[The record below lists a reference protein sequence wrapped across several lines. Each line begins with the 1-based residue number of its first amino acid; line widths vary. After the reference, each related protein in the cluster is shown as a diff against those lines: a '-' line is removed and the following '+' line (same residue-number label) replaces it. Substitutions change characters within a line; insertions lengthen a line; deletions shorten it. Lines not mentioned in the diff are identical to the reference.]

1 MQRFKNNLVIKSDY
15 LKKCYLDNY
24 IKAGEMVEYLK
35 PYFKNDN
42 AKCLKDFGIT
52 SAGFKLVGNELK
64 MYYNM

>member
-1 MQRFKNNLVIKSDY
+1 MRRFKNNLVIKNDY
-15 LKKCYLDNY
+15 LKKCFIDGY

-42 AKCLKDFGIT
+42 AICLKDFGIT